1 MLVRHSFSQQSR
13 TVTLH
18 NFLGSVEG
26 RDWRTST
33 DGGGMTLAVEAGFS
47 GEAFAA
53 QVALR
58 GSGVEVTH
66 S

>member
-1 MLVRHSFSQQSR
+1 M
-13 TVTLH
+13 TLH